1 MAAIRPGVRRPGI
14 ITPSL
19 APSPHAKPQ
28 LSVEEWESKAPLDD
42 VEVRSVLSL
51 KIKCEEKKP
60 PPKASTSLY
69 RLSLLELTLRQFRE
83 EDSPSRPST
92 PVLGRHGLLSSAPGS
107 RSTTPVPMLTVTRD
121 GASHPLHPQVPLA
134 TPQQFHDW
142 FALIDRSITYSQEAH
157 FRSHLTNVES
167 QLSSCDTLL
176 DRVNGVGDD
185 LAQLHGDWQSVED
198 RGESLKGAAQRLL
211 QERDRLIQVTD
222 AIGARLEY
230 FQELEYATRML
241 NHPGEALVLQT
252 DFLLMVERV
261 DVCLEYLNT
270 HRQFKE
276 AEIYLLRF
284 QQCLI
289 RAMTLIKMYLV
300 GTLRAIHTDVQKRMT
315 EADLSSVAAH
325 HLLYT
330 KFQSLVPSLS
340 PLIMELENRALA
352 HTDQLESLLSEC
364 HATYFSVRRRLLV
377 PRVMEE
383 IRGLQPGQSELI
395 ELTRVGCSYLKQVCT
410 EEFNLFRRFFNSGED
425 KLYRYLEG
433 ICDHLYDD
441 LRPRILHEQRL
452 DVLCEVCT
460 VLQAL
465 MVLDLPMQSFGDS
478 GAPDIDDDPLLLT
491 ASPTSPTGRDMQLPP
506 RTPGLAKLHI
516 SHLLQM
522 VLQDAQTRLFF
533 KAQAI
538 VQAEIRNYAAQP
550 KDLDYPS
557 KLKDTVMVV
566 EPRKD
571 EQKEEDDTSLKM
583 PLLEPEAAW
592 YPPLVTTCNVLKK
605 LHDYVKPAIFQDIS
619 QEAIS
624 LCRLSILS
632 AADLIVARPETSEVD
647 AHLFVIRHLLALK
660 EITSAVENATTDHEV
675 ASQPPSD
682 VLGTLL
688 RGTSSLFN
696 PSGLLGGMLGNTR
709 HGETLSVART
719 SIDEDL
725 KRSCELLITKCAD
738 GATAPLTAFIS
749 KCDNFSRSQPNTLL
763 STQDFAQPAAI
774 SGVQDEF
781 RSTCEKQMLEWAAHV
796 RLYLRDD
803 STIGVLLPALHDEI
817 SSTFTS
823 FRKTA
828 ETRCS
833 PGCGSLLMSL
843 PELWEW
849 LRSLSVDTKE

>member
-1 MAAIRPGVRRPGI
+1 MAATRPSARRPNV
-14 ITPSL
+14 TTAPSL
-19 APSPHAKPQ
+19 APSPRAKPT
-28 LSVEEWESKAPLDD
+28 LTVEEWESRAPLDD

-51 KIKCEEKKP
+51 KIQCEEKKP
-60 PPKASTSLY
+60 PLK
-69 RLSLLELTLRQFRE
+69 FRE

-92 PVLGRHGLLSSAPGS
+92 PILGRHGGLFSSAPGS
-107 RSTTPVPMLTVTRD
+107 RSATPVPMLTVTRD
-121 GASHPLHPQVPLA
+121 GASHPLHPQVPLE

-142 FALIDRSITYSQEAH
+142 FALIDRSITYSQESH
-157 FRSHLTNVES
+157 FRSHLQNVES
-167 QLSSCDTLL
+167 QLASCDNLL
-176 DRVNGVGDD
+176 DRVHGASDD
-185 LAQLHGDWQSVED
+185 LTQLHNDWQSVED

-211 QERDRLIQVTD
+211 EERDRLIQVTD
-222 AIGARLEY
+222 AIGTRLEY

-261 DVCLEYLNT
+261 DVCLEYMRT

-284 QQCLI
+284 QQCLT

-300 GTLRAIHTDVQKRMT
+300 GTLRAIHTDIQKRMSET
-315 EADLSSVAAH
+315 DLSSVAAH

-340 PLIMELENRALA
+340 PLVMELENRALS
-352 HTDQLESLLSEC
+352 HPDQLESLLSEC
-364 HATYFSVRRRLLV
+364 HTAYLSVRRALLV

-410 EEFNLFRRFFNSGED
+410 EEFNLFRKIFNSGED

-441 LRPRILHEQRL
+441 LRPRILHEQKL

-465 MVLDLPMQSFGDS
+465 MVLDIPLQSFGDS
-478 GAPDIDDDPLLLT
+478 GAPLPVDDDPLQLT
-491 ASPTSPTGRDMQLPP
+491 TSPTLEAYDSQLPP

-538 VQAEIRNYAAQP
+538 VQSEIRNYAAQP
-550 KDLDYPS
+550 RTWITLPNAASLVKPD
-557 KLKDTVMVV
+557 V
-566 EPRKD
+566 KD
-571 EQKEEDDTSLKM
+571 EDEGDDSVVLKM
-583 PLLEPEAAW
+583 PNLEPESSW
-592 YPPLVTTCNVLKK
+592 YPPLLTTVNVLKK
-605 LHDYVKPAIFQDIS
+605 LHEYVKPAIFQDIS

-624 LCRLSILS
+624 LCRLTILS
-632 AADLIVARPETSEVD
+632 AAELLLARPESND
-647 AHLFVIRHLLALK
+647 MDSHLFVIRHLLALK
-660 EITSAVENATTDHEV
+660 EITAVVENATTDYEPGHIL
-675 ASQPPSD
+675 SSID
-682 VLGTLL
+682 FLLDTLGNLL

-696 PSGLLGGMLGNTR
+696 PTGLLGGMLGPSR
-709 HGETLSVART
+709 YGESLPVART
-719 SIDEDL
+719 TIDEDL
-725 KRSCELLITKCAD
+725 KRSCESLITKCAES
-738 GATAPLTAFIS
+738 ATAPLKTFVTA
-749 KCDNFSRSQPNTLL
+749 CDTFTKSQPNTLL
-763 STQDFAQPAAI
+763 STQDFAQLPAI
-774 SGVQDEF
+774 IRVQDEF
-781 RSTCEKQMLEWAAHV
+781 RSACETQLSKWAAHV
-796 RLYLRDD
+796 RLYLRDEN
-803 STIGVLLPALHDEI
+803 TIGVLLPALYDEI
-817 SSTFTS
+817 ASVFTA
-823 FRKTA
+823 FRRTA

-833 PGCGSLLMSL
+833 PGCGGSLMSL

-849 LRSLSVDTKE
+849 LRSLEVGAEK

>member
-1 MAAIRPGVRRPGI
+1 MAAMRPNIRRPNVV
-14 ITPSL
+14 TPSL
-19 APSPHAKPQ
+19 APSPHPKPA

-51 KIKCEEKKP
+51 KIRCEEKKP
-60 PPKASTSLY
+60 PLK
-69 RLSLLELTLRQFRE
+69 FRE

-92 PVLGRHGLLSSAPGS
+92 PVLGKHGGLLSSAPGS
-107 RSTTPVPMLTVTRD
+107 RPTTPVPMLMVTKD
-121 GASHPLHPQVPLA
+121 GQSHPLHPQVPLE

-142 FALIDRSITYSQEAH
+142 FALIDRSITYSQESH
-157 FRSHLTNVES
+157 FRSHLMNVES
-167 QLSSCDTLL
+167 QLASCDALL
-176 DRVNGVGDD
+176 DRVHGASDD
-185 LAQLHGDWQSVED
+185 LAQLHNDWQSVED

-211 QERDRLIQVTD
+211 EERDRLIHVTD

-261 DVCLEYLNT
+261 DVCLDYMKT

-284 QQCLI
+284 QQCLT

-300 GTLRAIHTDVQKRMT
+300 GTLRAIHTDVQKRMAET
-315 EADLSSVAAH
+315 DLSSVAAH

-340 PLIMELENRALA
+340 PLVMELENRALS
-352 HTDQLESLLSEC
+352 HPDQLESLLSEC
-364 HATYFSVRRRLLV
+364 HAAYFSVRRALLV

-441 LRPRILHEQRL
+441 LRPRILHEQKL

-465 MVLDLPMQSFGDS
+465 MVLDIPLQSFGDS
-478 GAPDIDDDPLLLT
+478 GAPETDDDPLLLT
-491 ASPTSPTGRDMQLPP
+491 ASPPASPTDETRLPP

-538 VQAEIRNYAAQP
+538 VQSEIRSYAAQP
-550 KDLDYPS
+550 KDLDYPA
-557 KLKDTVMVV
+557 KLKEVATVN
-566 EPRKD
+566 EPENKD
-571 EQKEEDDTSLKM
+571 SDEEEEVLKM
-583 PLLEPEAAW
+583 PKLEPESAW
-592 YPPLVTTCNVLKK
+592 YPPLLTTVNVLKK

-624 LCRLSILS
+624 LCRLSILA
-632 AADLIVARPETSEVD
+632 AADLLLARPGSTEMDS
-647 AHLFVIRHLLALK
+647 HLFVIRHLLALK
-660 EITSAVENATTDHEV
+660 EITGAVENATTDHEV
-675 ASQPPSD
+675 ASQPASD
-682 VLGTLL
+682 TLGNLL

-696 PSGLLGGMLGNTR
+696 PNGLLGGIAMLGASR
-709 HGETLSVART
+709 FSETLPVART

-725 KRSCELLITKCAD
+725 KRSCESLITKCAES
-738 GATAPLTAFIS
+738 AAAPLKAFIANCDEFS
-749 KCDNFSRSQPNTLL
+749 KSQPNTLL
-763 STQDFAQPAAI
+763 STQEFAQLPAI
-774 SGVQDEF
+774 IKVQDEF
-781 RSTCEKQMLEWAAHV
+781 RSVCEKQLADWAAHV
-796 RLYLRDD
+796 RLYLRDE
-803 STIGVLLPALHDEI
+803 STIGVLRPALYDEI
-817 SSTFTS
+817 ASTFTA

-833 PGCGSLLMSL
+833 PGCGTSLMSL
-843 PELWEW
+843 PDLWEW
-849 LRSLSVDTKE
+849 LRSLSVDPSKR

>member
-1 MAAIRPGVRRPGI
+1 MAAIRPGIRRPGVA
-14 ITPSL
+14 TPSL

-60 PPKASTSLY
+60 PPK
-69 RLSLLELTLRQFRE
+69 FRE

-92 PVLGRHGLLSSAPGS
+92 PILGRHGILHSSAPGS
-107 RSTTPVPMLTVTRD
+107 RSATPVPMLTITKD
-121 GASHPLHPQVPLA
+121 GMSHPLHPQVPLA

-167 QLSSCDTLL
+167 QLSSCDALL
-176 DRVNGVGDD
+176 ERVNGVSDD
-185 LAQLHGDWQSVED
+185 LAQLHSDWQSVED

-261 DVCLEYLNT
+261 DVCLEYMSS

-300 GTLRAIHTDVQKRMT
+300 GTLRALHADVQKRMA
-315 EADLSSVAAH
+315 ESDISSVAAH

-330 KFQSLVPSLS
+330 KFRSLVPSLS
-340 PLIMELENRALA
+340 PLIMELENRALG
-352 HTDQLESLLSEC
+352 HPDQLESLLSEC
-364 HATYFSVRRRLLV
+364 HTAYFSVRRGLLV

-395 ELTRVGCSYLKQVCT
+395 ELTRVGCTYLKQICT

-441 LRPRILHEQRL
+441 LRPRILHEQKL

-478 GAPDIDDDPLLLT
+478 GAPDPETDEDPLLLT
-491 ASPTSPTGRDMQLPP
+491 SSPTERDMQLPP

-522 VLQDAQTRLFF
+522 PQEDKQ
-533 KAQAI
+533 
-538 VQAEIRNYAAQP
+538 
-550 KDLDYPS
+550 S
-557 KLKDTVMVV
+557 
-566 EPRKD
+566 
-571 EQKEEDDTSLKM
+571 EDDDGSLKM
-583 PLLEPEAAW
+583 PNLEPESTW

-660 EITSAVENATTDHEV
+660 EITTAVENTTTDHEV
-675 ASQPPSD
+675 VSQPPSD
-682 VLGTLL
+682 VLNTLL
-688 RGTSSLFN
+688 RGPGSLFN
-696 PSGLLGGMLGNTR
+696 PGGLLGGMLGNTR

-738 GATAPLTAFIS
+738 GATAPLATFIS
-749 KCDNFSRSQPNTLL
+749 KCDTFSKSQPNTLL
-763 STQDFAQPAAI
+763 STQDFAQPEAI

-781 RSTCEKQMLEWAAHV
+781 RSTCEQHLAEWAAHV

-817 SSTFTS
+817 ASTFAA

-833 PGCGSLLMSL
+833 PGCGTLLMTL
-843 PELWEW
+843 PDLWEW
-849 LRSLSVDTKE
+849 LRSLSTDTQ